1 MGDGRWRGLLS
12 VYSFN
17 QPLWRYGRRGL
28 GGGGA
33 DGIVG
38 EEGSPLSPCFLHASL
53 YFSLSFSYLFLSRLL
68 PLTPCLDL
76 GC

>member
-28 GGGGA
+28 GGGGG
-33 DGIVG
+33 GIVG
-38 EEGSPLSPCFLHASL
+38 EEGRPLASCFLHASL
-53 YFSLSFSYLFLSRLL
+53 YFSVSLSFHLCLSSSYSLFGFG
-68 PLTPCLDL
+68 